1 MEQREHPEKHK
12 KSSTEE
18 FEEALNQKDNRKY
31 HLRLFVTGVTPRSL
45 EAIENVRHLC
55 EENLRGR
62 YELEVI
68 DLYKEPEAAGE
79 NQVVAAPTLIK
90 LLPNPVRKFIGNI
103 TEEKLLTGLEIRVQ
117 PVKE

>member
-1 MEQREHPEKHK
+1 MQQQEHPEDK

-18 FEEALNQKDNRKY
+18 FEEALYQKDNRKY
-31 HLRLFVTGVTPRSL
+31 QLRLFVTGVTPRSL

-68 DLYKEPEAAGE
+68 DLYKEPQAAGE
-79 NQVVAAPTLIK
+79 NQIVAAPTLIK
-90 LLPNPVRKFIGNI
+90 LLPNPVRKFIGDI
-103 TEEKLLTGLEIRVQ
+103 TEEKLLAGLEIRVQ
-117 PVKE
+117 PAKE